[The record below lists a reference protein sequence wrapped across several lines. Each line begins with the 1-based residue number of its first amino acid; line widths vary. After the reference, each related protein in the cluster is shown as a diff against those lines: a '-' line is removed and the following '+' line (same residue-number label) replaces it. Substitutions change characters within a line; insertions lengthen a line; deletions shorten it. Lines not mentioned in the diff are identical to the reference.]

1 MSGGGERKV
10 DLTYDEIVDLKS
22 RDEIILV
29 DVRDNNEI
37 EETGQ
42 LPGSIHIPCK
52 YQISQIWI

>member
-1 MSGGGERKV
+1 MSAGDRKV

-22 RDEIILV
+22 RNEIILV

-42 LPGSIHIPCK
+42 LPGSIHIPCE
-52 YQISQIWI
+52 

>member
-1 MSGGGERKV
+1 MSSGGDRKV

-42 LPGSIHIPCK
+42 LPGSIHIPRE
-52 YQISQIWI
+52 YEIPQS